1 MDQTIFMDRLT
12 NNTQN
17 NLSTFNVS
25 VLVSEV
31 VSQAKSEVISKVY
44 PPGTWLCPP
53 VEMIPLKY

>member
-12 NNTQN
+12 NNTYN

-31 VSQAKSEVISKVY
+31 VSQAKSEVIS
-44 PPGTWLCPP
+44 
-53 VEMIPLKY
+53 